1 MFIINQVILG
11 MLLIFAVLTFILRIK
26 RKSSIANYTNFAWI
40 ICSFFLALNMFSSK
54 LYENDMKKY
63 NKKINDKELKLLSK
77 ETIYETSDEYW
88 LKIKEKAYENVPKKY
103 VMKDGT
109 TFDSYAAL
117 TNFYKN
123 NPPKNGRMVW
133 DVITTKGPEFENY
146 KFILKSEKK
155 YKNKIELYKKYI
167 EYDESMIQ
175 RINYI
180 KKYWKMKLQK
190 QT

>member
-1 MFIINQVILG
+1 MSALHNQIDFKALIHENVKKMTRSEYKYDYYEECVKYALSEYIL
-11 MLLIFAVLTFILRIK
+11 FLRTG
-26 RKSSIANYTNFAWI
+26 SCTWYDFQSE
-40 ICSFFLALNMFSSK
+40 LVENMTID
-54 LYENDMKKY
+54 EMVD
-63 NKKINDKELKLLSK
+63 LLS
-77 ETIYETSDEYW
+77 DELY
-88 LKIKEKAYENVPKKY
+88 LR
-103 VMKDGT
+103 
-109 TFDSYAAL
+109 

-133 DVITTKGPEFENY
+133 DVITTKSPESENY

-175 RINYI
+175 GINNI

-190 QT
+190 QM